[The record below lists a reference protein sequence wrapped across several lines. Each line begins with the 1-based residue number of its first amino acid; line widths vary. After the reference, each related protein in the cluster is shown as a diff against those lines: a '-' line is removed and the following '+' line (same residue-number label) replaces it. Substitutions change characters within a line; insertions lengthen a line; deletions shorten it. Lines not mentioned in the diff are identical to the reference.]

1 MIYIKKEEDV
11 AVAYCDVGTLEAITQ
26 SREADLVVSDAE
38 WAKAGFHAYIDN
50 TGKVVLG
57 YPALTLNELKEEKKA
72 QIDAEASAAILAGF
86 DYTVDGVTY
95 HFSYDAFDQ
104 QNFADTA
111 NVCIMKQAGMP
122 GLPDSVM
129 WNAYTVPDNE
139 LARLTFD
146 APGFLAL
153 YAGGAMKHKNETM
166 QRGGERKAA
175 VEAAATADE
184 ITAA

>member
-72 QIDAEASAAILAGF
+72 QLDAETSAAILAGF
-86 DYTVDGVTY
+86 DYAVDGVTY
-95 HFSYDAFDQ
+95 HFSYALDDQ
-104 QNFADTA
+104 QNFSDTA

-153 YAGGAMKHKNETM
+153 YAGGAMKHKKGTM

-175 VEAAATADE
+175 VEAATTPE
-184 ITAA
+184 EVEAA

>member
-104 QNFADTA
+104 RILRIRRTSA
-111 NVCIMKQAGMP
+111 
-122 GLPDSVM
+122 S
-129 WNAYTVPDNE
+129 
-139 LARLTFD
+139 
-146 APGFLAL
+146 
-153 YAGGAMKHKNETM
+153 
-166 QRGGERKAA
+166 
-175 VEAAATADE
+175 
-184 ITAA
+184 